1 MEYANQFK
9 YQLTKRFSPGIN
21 NNLSL
26 HFIYIRNKNIKS
38 VSLGFSKNKPVLRI
52 SSSTQ
57 VNSTLT
63 DSVTTLLT
71 KYISEHHKSQCDKN
85 DLEKLIE
92 ISLEHPMQV
101 AEFQGGIPGGEFIMK
116 YDQRSWPSICT
127 GLLYVKM
134 DITMEGITKNYD
146 AHVPIL
152 PFHCVLPAENEN
164 FRGKLPDL
172 TQKPD
177 IKVEFIDQQ
186 HVAEALLLKGKE
198 SNPHLTS
205 TLLKA
210 TIFPEKATQEMQDME
225 KNGMHYCLVGKR
237 LKGFLTGKA
246 GLIRKTENTYI
257 PVLVSSEIEI
267 DIPPSAIPFHTHPC
281 TLDVAACK
289 FIIDY
294 EQVRGCSFQEAFQTV
309 PELHQ
314 FKYFGPPS
322 KMDEAKGKVVVIQDG
337 KMETLADNLFKIEF
351 SMVKDGELLKFP
363 CVQWKRDPSVD
374 LEVRCG
380 SPVFVLDAVSKS
392 LHFLGGLYSR
402 ETAFHAAFA
411 LNIMKPAICHHLATQ
426 IIVAMKV
433 EERDKLEILQKS
445 RKESERKSIQKE
457 IDSGRCLIKH
467 VSKLQKRLDRLQ
479 KQQGIMNQQKFEQL
493 LNRGLQGNI
502 SCTFEFCT
510 EPHSQI

>member
-1 MEYANQFK
+1 M
-9 YQLTKRFSPGIN
+9 LTKRLSSGIKN
-21 NNLSL
+21 NFSL

-52 SSSTQ
+52 SSSKQ

-71 KYISEHHKSQCDKN
+71 KYTSEHHKSQCDKN
-85 DLEKLIE
+85 EIEKMTE
-92 ISLEHPMQV
+92 ISLEHPTHV
-101 AEFQGGIPGGEFIMK
+101 AEFQGGIPGGEFIMTH
-116 YDQRSWPSICT
+116 DQRSWAGTCT

-134 DITMEGITKNYD
+134 DITMEGITKKYD

-186 HVAEALLLKGKE
+186 HVAEAPLLKGKE
-198 SNPHLTS
+198 SNPYLMP

-210 TIFPEKATQEMQDME
+210 TIFPEKATQEMHVME
-225 KNGMHYCLVGKR
+225 ENGMHYCLVGKR

-246 GLIRKTENTYI
+246 GLIRKTENKYI

-267 DIPPSAIPFHTHPC
+267 NIPPSAIQFHTHPC

-294 EQVRGCSFQEAFQTV
+294 EQVQGCSFQEAFQTI

-337 KMETLADNLFKIEF
+337 KIETLADNLFKIEF
-351 SMVKDGELLKFP
+351 SMVKDGELLVFP
-363 CVQWKRDPSVD
+363 CFQWKRDASVD

-380 SPVFVLDAVSKS
+380 SPVFVLDTVSKS

-426 IIVAMKV
+426 IIAAMKV

-445 RKESERKSIQKE
+445 RKESVRKLKEKE
-457 IDSGRCLIKH
+457 IDSVRCLIEH
-467 VSKLQKRLDRLQ
+467 VSKYKKRLDRLQ
-479 KQQGIMNQQKFEQL
+479 KRQVIMNQQTFIFTFEQL
-493 LNRGLQGNI
+493 LNRGIDGNI
-502 SCTFEFCT
+502 SCTFELCT
-510 EPHSQI
+510 KPH

>member
-1 MEYANQFK
+1 M
-9 YQLTKRFSPGIN
+9 
-21 NNLSL
+21 
-26 HFIYIRNKNIKS
+26 
-38 VSLGFSKNKPVLRI
+38 GFSKNKPVLRI
-52 SSSTQ
+52 ASTKQ
-57 VNSTLT
+57 VNSTLIT

-85 DLEKLIE
+85 EIEKMIE
-92 ISLEHPMQV
+92 ISQEHPMQV
-101 AEFQGGIPGGEFIMK
+101 AEFQGGLPGGEFIMT
-116 YDQRSWPSICT
+116 YDQQNWPGICT

-134 DITMEGITKNYD
+134 DITMEKTTKKYD

-177 IKVEFIDQQ
+177 ISFECIDQQ
-186 HVAEALLLKGKE
+186 LVTEAPLLKGKDN
-198 SNPHLTS
+198 NPHLMP

-210 TIFPEKATQEMQDME
+210 TIFPEKATQEMQVME
-225 KNGMHYCLVGKR
+225 ENGMHYFLVGQH

-246 GLIRKTENTYI
+246 GLIRKTENKYT
-257 PVLVSSEIEI
+257 PVLVNSEIMVS
-267 DIPPSAIPFHTHPC
+267 SAIQFHTHPC

-294 EQVRGCSFQEAFQTV
+294 EQVQGCSFQEAFQTI

-314 FKYFGPPS
+314 FNYFGPPS
-322 KMDEAKGKVVVIQDG
+322 KMDEAKGEVVVIQDG
-337 KMETLADNLFKIEF
+337 KIETLATNDFNIEF
-351 SMVKDGELLKFP
+351 SVAKDGESLVFP
-363 CVQWKRDPSVD
+363 CFQWKRNASVD
-374 LEVRCG
+374 LEVKCG
-380 SPVFVLDAVSKS
+380 SPVFVLDATSKS

-426 IIVAMKV
+426 ILGRMQ
-433 EERDKLEILQKS
+433 EDKDKMQKTLQNSGKQ
-445 RKESERKSIQKE
+445 SECEHAEKE
-457 IDSGRCLIKH
+457 INVLDCLMEH
-467 VSKLQKRLDRLQ
+467 VSKYQKGLNHLQKKQ
-479 KQQGIMNQQKFEQL
+479 KLIKGNPFKVTFQQL
-493 LNRGLQGNI
+493 LNRGVQGNI

>member
-1 MEYANQFK
+1 MTSF
-9 YQLTKRFSPGIN
+9 
-21 NNLSL
+21 
-26 HFIYIRNKNIKS
+26 RNKNIKS

-85 DLEKLIE
+85 EIEKMIE
-92 ISLEHPMQV
+92 ILLEHPMQV
-101 AEFQGGIPGGEFIMK
+101 AEFQGGPGGEFVMT
-116 YDQRSWPSICT
+116 YDQQSWPGACT

-134 DITMEGITKNYD
+134 DITMEGVTSKKYD

-164 FRGKLPDL
+164 FRENLPEL
-172 TQKPD
+172 SPD
-177 IKVEFIDQQ
+177 ISVERIDQQ
-186 HVAEALLLKGKE
+186 LVKKAPLLKGKDN
-198 SNPHLTS
+198 NPHLMP

-210 TIFPEKATQEMQDME
+210 TIFPKKATYEMQDME
-225 KNGMHYCLVGKR
+225 RKGMHYCLEGQLQR
-237 LKGFLTGKA
+237 GFLTGKA
-246 GLIRKTENTYI
+246 GLIRKTENMYI
-257 PVLVSSEIEI
+257 PVLVSEIN
-267 DIPPSAIPFHTHPC
+267 IPPSAIPFQTHPC
-281 TLDVAACK
+281 ALDVAACK

-294 EQVRGCSFQEAFQTV
+294 ERVRGCSFQEAFQTV
-309 PELHQ
+309 PELRQ
-314 FKYFGPPS
+314 FNYFGPPS
-322 KMDEAKGKVVVIQDG
+322 KMDEVKGKVVVIQDG
-337 KMETLADNLFKIEF
+337 KVETLATNDFNIEF
-351 SMVKDGELLKFP
+351 AVSKNGDPLVFP
-363 CVQWKRDPSVD
+363 CFQWKRDASVD
-374 LEVRCG
+374 LVVKCG
-380 SPVFVLDAVSKS
+380 SPVFVLDAFSKS

-426 IIVAMKV
+426 IIAAMKV

-445 RKESERKSIQKE
+445 RKQSECQKAENEISIL
-457 IDSGRCLIKH
+457 DCLMDH
-467 VSKLQKRLDRLQ
+467 VSKYQKDLNRLQ
-479 KQQGIMNQQKFEQL
+479 KKQKLINEKPFKVTFQQL
-493 LNRGLQGNI
+493 LNRGVQGNI